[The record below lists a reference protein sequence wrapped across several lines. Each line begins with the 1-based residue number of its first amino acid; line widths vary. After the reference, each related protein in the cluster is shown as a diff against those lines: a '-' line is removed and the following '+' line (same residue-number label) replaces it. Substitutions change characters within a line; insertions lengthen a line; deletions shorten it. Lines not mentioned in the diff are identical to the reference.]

1 MDDLI
6 HLPTSS
12 LSVFR
17 KSLPSTSRD
26 PTRIHLSSCEPRR
39 LKYKDLLGTSIW
51 RRRTTSSGL
60 LSGRSAVR
68 ADSRGNRVESLY
80 SSRGCEKGDNK
91 TRPLAK
97 RTCSILTDVAENTVF
112 MTKTNISRIFI
123 EPFVI
128 SNKKSSFRRS
138 SFVVLNQLAKDK
150 ENVRRSKES
159 RE

>member
-128 SNKKSSFRRS
+128 SNK
-138 SFVVLNQLAKDK
+138 LNQLAKDK